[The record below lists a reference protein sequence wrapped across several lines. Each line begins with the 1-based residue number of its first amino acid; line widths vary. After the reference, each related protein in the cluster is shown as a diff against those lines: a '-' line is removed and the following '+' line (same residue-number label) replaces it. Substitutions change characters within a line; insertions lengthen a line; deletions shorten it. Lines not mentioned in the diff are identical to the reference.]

1 MTVVLVHGAPET
13 SAVWEPLVSELA
25 TVDDYPNWA
34 HTGRP

>member
-25 TVDDYPNWA
+25 SLGHSGVV
-34 HTGRP
+34 